1 MASNKQVTNADV
13 LNEVAALRARIEEL
27 MASQPPKAAK
37 ASKPK
42 DPDAPKKA
50 PNAWILFT
58 GRVRTA
64 LKDNGLPAGR
74 EAQQYASF
82 LKNSIP
88 NAYEMTPE
96 DILSHHAEWT
106 PPDPKPKEETAAEP
120 KPKPKRTISAEHLAK
135 MQAGKRAAA
144 ERRKAEEAAAK
155 AVEAEAEDVES
166 EAEDAPPS
174 PKAPPRDLKPFPLK
188 GKKLLKD
195 SKTGGCWENKDG
207 VPGEWKGVYNAET
220 KTLDV
225 SVPEPK

>member
-1 MASNKQVTNADV
+1 MANKQVTMEAL
-13 LNEVAALRARIEEL
+13 LNEVVALRTRVEEL
-27 MASQPPKAAK
+27 MASKPAKAAK

-50 PNAWILFT
+50 PNAWIVFT
-58 GRVRTA
+58 GRVRTV

-82 LKNSIP
+82 LKNTYAQ
-88 NAYEMTPE
+88 AYEMTPE
-96 DILSHHAEWT
+96 AILSHHAEWT
-106 PPDPKPKEETAAEP
+106 PPDPKPKEEAEA
-120 KPKPKRTISAEHLAK
+120 KPKPKRTITPEHLAK

-155 AVEAEAEDVES
+155 AAEAEVEDVES
-166 EAEDAPPS
+166 EAEEAAPASKPA
-174 PKAPPRDLKPFPLK
+174 PKELKVFPYK

-195 SKTGGCWENKDG
+195 PKTGGCWENKDG

-220 KTLDV
+220 KTLDA
-225 SVPEPK
+225 SVPEPE